1 MTGKSKI
8 YTSLFCIT
16 IFALILSFSS
26 CKKNGESADSGEADE
41 NIVLDYSVHPMTE
54 SVRWLTNENEPV
66 IASPNAKQGGTYNTY
81 MLTFPLT
88 FRVVGPDSNNY
99 TRSYFTDNQL
109 SLVNYHSD
117 TDKLLPELAT
127 HWAYSKDGRTMYFR
141 LNQAAKWSDGVPVT
155 PDDFIFVLEFMR
167 SKHIQDPWYNDY
179 FTKDIEKVTK
189 HGDYIVSVTATKRI
203 PDLWQTVSISP
214 IPKHFYGKMNKTYV
228 TEYNWKIEPNTGPY
242 ILKDFSKGKY
252 LLFEKKKDWWAKDL
266 RYFRNRFNVEYIRIE
281 VIRDPNVA
289 FEYFR
294 KGLID
299 AYDAT
304 RPEIWYEKGTGDI
317 FDKGYVNKL
326 WYYNQARRPTSGL
339 YLNLDKEI
347 FKDRNLRYALAHAI
361 NFDKLNSQIL
371 RNEAVRLNTFYEGYG
386 AYTNKSI
393 KAREFNI
400 AKVESYMKASGWKRG
415 KDGIWEKGGQRYS
428 VTITYGQEQLTPRV
442 VVLQE
447 EAKKA
452 GIEINLELL
461 DPSTSYKKV
470 MEKKHDIAYMAWS
483 TSFRPSPWQSFHS
496 DNAHKPQ
503 TNNIN
508 NIDDPEMDRMIE
520 KYRDSTS
527 EQERILL
534 SKKIQQKLYESGAW
548 IPLNTLPFF
557 REFHWR
563 WMKFPDVPGFKDT
576 SSVFDNPASAGYF
589 WVDED
594 LKKETKEAMK
604 SGKTFTPVSRVIE
617 KYKEPGR

>member
-1 MTGKSKI
+1 MTGKSKLYLSLLSFI
-8 YTSLFCIT
+8 IITAMVSLF
-16 IFALILSFSS
+16 S
-26 CKKNGESADSGEADE
+26 CSRGEEETVSEEGEE
-41 NIVLDYSVHPMTE
+41 SIVLDYSAHPLTE
-54 SVRWLTNENEPV
+54 NVRWLTNENEPV
-66 IASPNAKQGGTYNTY
+66 IASPNAKQGGTFNAY
-81 MLTFPLT
+81 MQTFPLT
-88 FRVVGPDSNNY
+88 FRTVGPDSNNY
-99 TRSYFTDNQL
+99 TRGYFLDNQL
-109 SLVNYHSD
+109 SLVGYHTG
-117 TDKLLPELAT
+117 TDKLIPELAT
-127 HWAYSKDGRTMYFR
+127 HWGYGRDGRTMYFR
-141 LNQAAKWSDGVPVT
+141 LNPAAKWSDGTPVT
-155 PDDFIFVLEFMR
+155 PEDFIFTLEFMR
-167 SKHIQDPWYNDY
+167 SKYIQDPWYNDY
-179 FTKDIEKVTK
+179 YSKDIEKVTK
-189 HGDYIVSVTATKRI
+189 HGDHIVSVTATKKI

-214 IPKHFYGKMNKTYV
+214 TPRHFYGKMHKNHV

-266 RYFRNRFNVEYIRIE
+266 RYYKNRFNVDYIRID
-281 VIRDPNVA
+281 VIRDENVA
-289 FEYFR
+289 FEHFR

-299 AYDAT
+299 SYIAT
-304 RPEIWYEKGTGDI
+304 RPEIWYEKGTGEI

-326 WYYNQARRPTSGL
+326 WYYNKARRPTSGL
-339 YLNLDKEI
+339 YLNLDRDI

-386 AYTNKSI
+386 AYTNKNI
-393 KAREFNI
+393 KAREFSI
-400 AKVESYMKASGWKRG
+400 AKAESYMKASGWKRG
-415 KDGIWEKGGQRYS
+415 SDGIWERGGRRYS

-442 VVLQE
+442 VVLRE

-452 GIEINLELL
+452 GIELNLELL
-461 DPSTSYKKV
+461 DASTSYKKV

-508 NIDDPEMDRMIE
+508 NIDDPEMDRLIE
-520 KYRDSTS
+520 RYRDSTN
-527 EQERILL
+527 ENERIAL
-534 SKKIQQKLYESGAW
+534 SHKIQQRLYESGAW

-563 WMKFPDVPGFKDT
+563 WMKFPDVPGTKDT
-576 SSVFDNPASAGYF
+576 GSVFDDPAAGGYF

-594 LKKETKEAMK
+594 IKRETKEALK
-604 SGKTFTPVSRVIE
+604 SGKTFAPVTRIID
-617 KYKEPGR
+617 KYK

>member
-1 MTGKSKI
+1 MAGGYRFFKLLTVFVLLISVFLNSCSKEKEDI
-8 YTSLFCIT
+8 
-16 IFALILSFSS
+16 APEE
-26 CKKNGESADSGEADE
+26 NDES
-41 NIVLDYSVHPMTE
+41 IVLDYTVHPLKE
-54 SVRWLTNENEPV
+54 NVKWVTNENEPV
-66 IASPNAKQGGTYNTY
+66 IASPEAKQGGTFNAY

-88 FRVVGPDSNNY
+88 FRTVGPDSNNY
-99 TRSYFTDNQL
+99 TRSYFLDNQL
-109 SLVNYHSD
+109 SLINYHSD
-117 TDKLLPELAT
+117 TEKLLPELAT
-127 HWAYSKDGRTMYFR
+127 HWGYSKDGRTMYFK
-141 LNQAAKWSDGVPVT
+141 LNPAAKWSDGTPVT
-155 PDDFIFVLEFMR
+155 PDDFIFTLEFMR
-167 SKHIQDPWYNDY
+167 SRHIQAPWYNDY
-179 FTKDIEKVTK
+179 YTKEIEKVTK
-189 HGDYIVSVTATKRI
+189 HGDLVLSVTATKKI
-203 PDLWQTVSISP
+203 PDLWMTVAISP
-214 IPKHFYGKMNKTYV
+214 TPKHFYKKINKDYI

-252 LLFEKKKDWWAKDL
+252 LLFEKKKEWWAKDL
-266 RYFRNRFNVEYIRIE
+266 RYFKNRFNVEFIRIE

-299 AYDAT
+299 SFDAT
-304 RPEIWYEKGTGDI
+304 RPEIWFEKGSGDI

-326 WYYNQARRPTSGL
+326 WYYNKARRPTSGL

-386 AYTNKSI
+386 AYTNSKI

-400 AKVESYMKASGWKRG
+400 PKAESYMKTSGWKRG
-415 KDGIWEKGGQRYS
+415 ADGIWQKGGRRYS
-428 VTITYGQEQLTPRV
+428 VTISYGQEQLTPRV
-442 VVLQE
+442 VILQE

-461 DPSTSYKKV
+461 DASTSYKKV

-496 DNAHKPQ
+496 DNAHKAQ

-508 NIDDPEMDRMIE
+508 NIDDPEMDRFIE
-520 KYRDSTS
+520 RYRASTN
-527 EQERILL
+527 EKERILL
-534 SKKIQQKLYESGAW
+534 AHKIQQKLHDSGAW

-563 WMKFPDVPGFKDT
+563 WMKFPDVPGFRDT
-576 SSVFDNPASAGYF
+576 GTVFDNPAAGGYF
-589 WVDED
+589 WVDDEM
-594 LKKETKEAMK
+594 KKETRESLK
-604 SGKTFTPVSRVIE
+604 SGKTFEPVTRIIT
-617 KYKEPGR
+617 KYK